1 MEAAGTGFDKIVS
14 DYADADENHKPYIFS
29 SSDHFTLVLPDL
41 TYSKGIQNVFIPVI
55 EVLPTPP
62 ISDHDEKILPFVI
75 IHLEKQAKFQTILKY
90 QMYIVFSFFYLTGI
104 VMHRDFFCYEGRI
117 DGYHQ
122 S

>member
-62 ISDHDEKILPFVI
+62 ISEHDEKIL
-75 IHLEKQAKFQTILKY
+75 A
-90 QMYIVFSFFYLTGI
+90 
-104 VMHRDFFCYEGRI
+104 FCYNTPRKASETSNYLEISDVYCFLIFLPHRYCNAQGFFLLR
-117 DGYHQ
+117 G
-122 S
+122 